1 MKFLKK
7 FEAKSEDSK
16 EKLIE
21 YADDIVKVIT
31 TYYSTH
37 TGDLCDQIDEILWN
51 TSNVDLDGWENDG
64 VLTEEMMREVVE
76 DYKGAWSREIEKLLD
91 VYYDCRHFVKHVNK
105 DLVEDIKEV
114 FLEYSDM
121 GKVEVS
127 KTSRLNDDRY
137 SVKIYIKDI
146 LLKINFEEVL
156 DRIKELGFEHY
167 YIESVKNG
175 YIESMTIEFWKP
187 LPKDDDELQLNDDDE

>member
-7 FEAKSEDSK
+7 FEAKSEDPK

-64 VLTEEMMREVVE
+64 VLTEEMMRGVVE
-76 DYKGAWSREIEKLLD
+76 DYKGAWTREIEKLLD

-121 GKVEVS
+121 GQVEVS
-127 KTSRLNDDRY
+127 KTSKFNDDRY
-137 SVKIYIKDI
+137 SVMIRMKDI
-146 LLKINFEEVL
+146 FFQINFEEVFG
-156 DRIKELGFEHY
+156 RIKDLGFESY
-167 YIESVKNG
+167 SVNGVKNG
-175 YIESMTIEFWKP
+175 SLENMTIEFWKP
-187 LPKDDDELQLNDDDE
+187 LPNEDDE

>member
-1 MKFLKK
+1 MRYLKY
-7 FEAKSEDSK
+7 FEAKETPEDLMLK
-16 EKLIE
+16 

-51 TSNVDLDGWENDG
+51 TSNVNLDGWEADG
-64 VLTEEMMREVVE
+64 VLTEEMMRGVVE
-76 DYKGAWSREIEKLLD
+76 DYKGAWDREIEKLLD

-127 KTSRLNDDRY
+127 KTSKFNDDRY
-137 SVKIYIKDI
+137 SVIIYIKDI
-146 LLKINFEEVL
+146 LFKINFEEVL
-156 DRIKELGFEHY
+156 DRIKELGFESYHVDG
-167 YIESVKNG
+167 VKNG
-175 YIESMTIEFWKP
+175 STEYMKIEFWKP
-187 LPKDDDELQLNDDDE
+187 LPKDKE

>member
-7 FEAKSEDSK
+7 FEAKSEDPK
-16 EKLIE
+16 EKLVE

-64 VLTEEMMREVVE
+64 VLTEEMMRGVVE
-76 DYKGAWSREIEKLLD
+76 DYKGAWAREIEKLLD

-121 GKVEVS
+121 GQVEVS
-127 KTSRLNDDRY
+127 KTSKFNDDRY
-137 SVKIYIKDI
+137 SVMIRMKDI
-146 LLKINFEEVL
+146 FFQINFEEVFG
-156 DRIKELGFEHY
+156 RIKELGFESYHVDG
-167 YIESVKNG
+167 VKNG
-175 YIESMTIEFWKP
+175 SSESMNISFWKP
-187 LPKDDDELQLNDDDE
+187 LPKDDDE

>member
-64 VLTEEMMREVVE
+64 VLTEEMMRGVVE

-91 VYYDCRHFVKHVNK
+91 VYYDCISFVKLVNK

-121 GKVEVS
+121 GQVEVS

-137 SVKIYIKDI
+137 SVNMYIKDI
-146 LLKINFEEVL
+146 LFKINFEEVL

-187 LPKDDDELQLNDDDE
+187 LPKDEDDE

>member
-1 MKFLKK
+1 MRFLKY
-7 FEAKSEDSK
+7 FEAKSEDPK

-64 VLTEEMMREVVE
+64 VLTEEMMRGVVE
-76 DYKGAWSREIEKLLD
+76 DYKGAWAREIEKLLD

-121 GKVEVS
+121 GQVEVS
-127 KTSRLNDDRY
+127 KTSKFNDDRY
-137 SVKIYIKDI
+137 SVMIRMKDI
-146 LLKINFEEVL
+146 FFQINFEEVFG
-156 DRIKELGFEHY
+156 RIKELGFESYHVDG
-167 YIESVKNG
+167 VKNG
-175 YIESMTIEFWKP
+175 SSESMNISFWKP
-187 LPKDDDELQLNDDDE
+187 LPKDDDE

>member
-51 TSNVDLDGWENDG
+51 TSNVNLDGWENDG
-64 VLTEEMMREVVE
+64 VLTEEMMRGVVE

-91 VYYDCRHFVKHVNK
+91 VYYDCISFVKLVNK

-121 GKVEVS
+121 GQVEVS

-137 SVKIYIKDI
+137 SVNMYIKDI
-146 LLKINFEEVL
+146 LFKINFEEVL
-156 DRIKELGFEHY
+156 NRIKELGFEHY
-167 YIESVKNG
+167 SIECVKNG
-175 YIESMTIEFWKP
+175 YTESMTIEFWKP
-187 LPKDDDELQLNDDDE
+187 LPNDDE

>member
-7 FEAKSEDSK
+7 FEAKSEDPK

-51 TSNVDLDGWENDG
+51 TSNVDLHGWENDG

-121 GKVEVS
+121 GQVEVS
-127 KTSRLNDDRY
+127 KTSKFNDDRY
-137 SVKIYIKDI
+137 SVMIRMKDI
-146 LLKINFEEVL
+146 FFQINFEEVFG
-156 DRIKELGFEHY
+156 RIKDLGFESY
-167 YIESVKNG
+167 SVNGVKNG
-175 YIESMTIEFWKP
+175 SLENMTIEFWKP
-187 LPKDDDELQLNDDDE
+187 LPNEDDE

>member
-146 LLKINFEEVL
+146 LFKINFEEVL

-187 LPKDDDELQLNDDDE
+187 LPEEEE

>member
-51 TSNVDLDGWENDG
+51 TSNVDLHGWENDG

-127 KTSRLNDDRY
+127 KTSKFNDDRY
-137 SVKIYIKDI
+137 SVTIYMKDI
-146 LLKINFEEVL
+146 FFKINFEEVFG
-156 DRIKELGFEHY
+156 RIKELGFESYHVDG
-167 YIESVKNG
+167 IKNG
-175 YIESMTIEFWKP
+175 SSENMTIDFWKP
-187 LPKDDDELQLNDDDE
+187 LPKDEDDE

>member
-7 FEAKSEDSK
+7 FEAKSEDPK
-16 EKLIE
+16 EKLVE

-64 VLTEEMMREVVE
+64 VLTEEMMRGVVD
-76 DYKGAWSREIEKLLD
+76 DYKGAWAREIEKLLD

-114 FLEYSDM
+114 FLEYSDF

-137 SVKIYIKDI
+137 SVKILMKDI
-146 LLKINFEEVL
+146 LFKINFEEVL

-187 LPKDDDELQLNDDDE
+187 LPKDDDE

>member
-1 MKFLKK
+1 MRFLKY
-7 FEAKSEDSK
+7 FEAKAEDPK

-51 TSNVDLDGWENDG
+51 TSNVDLHGWENDG

-76 DYKGAWSREIEKLLD
+76 DYKGASNRLIENLLN

-121 GKVEVS
+121 GQVEVS
-127 KTSRLNDDRY
+127 KTSKFNDDRY
-137 SVKIYIKDI
+137 SVMIRMKDI
-146 LLKINFEEVL
+146 FFQINFEEVFG
-156 DRIKELGFEHY
+156 RIKELGFESY
-167 YIESVKNG
+167 AVNGVKNG
-175 YIESMTIEFWKP
+175 SSENMTIEFWKP
-187 LPKDDDELQLNDDDE
+187 LPKDDEE

>member
-7 FEAKSEDSK
+7 FEAKSEDPK

-64 VLTEEMMREVVE
+64 VLTEEMMRGVVE
-76 DYKGAWSREIEKLLD
+76 DYKGAWAREIEKLLD

-121 GKVEVS
+121 GQVEVS
-127 KTSRLNDDRY
+127 KTSKFNDDRY
-137 SVKIYIKDI
+137 SVMIRMKDI
-146 LLKINFEEVL
+146 FFQINFEEVFG
-156 DRIKELGFEHY
+156 RIKDLGFESY
-167 YIESVKNG
+167 SVNGVKNG
-175 YIESMTIEFWKP
+175 SLENMTIEFWKP
-187 LPKDDDELQLNDDDE
+187 LPNEDDE

>member
-1 MKFLKK
+1 MRYLKY
-7 FEAKSEDSK
+7 FESRETSQ

-51 TSNVDLDGWENDG
+51 TSNVNLDGWENDG
-64 VLTEEMMREVVE
+64 VLTEEMMRGVVE

-91 VYYDCRHFVKHVNK
+91 VYYDCISFVKLVNK

-121 GKVEVS
+121 GQVEVS

-137 SVKIYIKDI
+137 SVNMYIKDI
-146 LLKINFEEVL
+146 LFKINFEEVL
-156 DRIKELGFEHY
+156 NRIKELGFEHY
-167 YIESVKNG
+167 SIECVKNG
-175 YIESMTIEFWKP
+175 YTESMTIEFWKP
-187 LPKDDDELQLNDDDE
+187 LPNDDE

>member
-31 TYYSTH
+31 TYYANH

-146 LLKINFEEVL
+146 LFKINFEEVL

-187 LPKDDDELQLNDDDE
+187 LPKDEDDE

>member
-37 TGDLCDQIDEILWN
+37 TGDLCEQIDEILWN

-64 VLTEEMMREVVE
+64 VLTEEMMRGVVE
-76 DYKGAWSREIEKLLD
+76 DYKGSWDREIEKLLD

-137 SVKIYIKDI
+137 SVTIYIKDI
-146 LLKINFEEVL
+146 LFKINFEEVL

-167 YIESVKNG
+167 LIECVKNG

-187 LPKDDDELQLNDDDE
+187 LPKDEDDE

>member
-64 VLTEEMMREVVE
+64 VLTEEMMRGVVE

-137 SVKIYIKDI
+137 SVKILMKDI
-146 LLKINFEEVL
+146 LFKINFEEVL

-187 LPKDDDELQLNDDDE
+187 LPKDEDDE